1 MESIAFACSI
11 ILCVIGVATFV
22 VGMNARSKNDGMMMQ
37 KLDQAVDGI
46 EDLKTDMKEVKD
58 NQHKSDLK
66 LQSHEDQIKTLFKM
80 VSNNDHIDQALLKI
94 MNVLN
99 NRYGGETHAQGIHQ

>member
-1 MESIAFACSI
+1 MELIAFACSV
-11 ILCVIGVATFV
+11 ILCVVGVATFV
-22 VGMNARSKNDGMMMQ
+22 VGMNSRSKNDGMMMQ

-80 VSNNDHIDQALLKI
+80 VSNNEHTDQALLAI
-94 MNVLN
+94 LNVLN
-99 NRYGGETHAQGIHQ
+99 HHYKEETHAQGNY

>member
-22 VGMNARSKNDGMMMQ
+22 VGMNARSKDDGMMMQ

-80 VSNNDHIDQALLKI
+80 VSNNDHIDQSLLTI

-99 NRYGGETHAQGIHQ
+99 NRYGGETHAQ

>member
-1 MESIAFACSI
+1 MDAIAFACSI

-22 VGMNARSKNDGMMMQ
+22 VGMNARSKNDGVMMQ

-80 VSNNDHIDQALLKI
+80 VSNHDHTDQALLTI

>member
-1 MESIAFACSI
+1 MESITFACSI

-80 VSNNDHIDQALLKI
+80 MSNNDHIDQALLTI

-99 NRYGGETHAQGIHQ
+99 NKYEGETNAQGIHQ

>member
-1 MESIAFACSI
+1 MDYIAFACSV

-22 VGMNARSKNDGMMMQ
+22 VGMNTRSKKDGMMMQ

-80 VSNNDHIDQALLKI
+80 VSNNDHIDQALLTI

>member
-1 MESIAFACSI
+1 MEAIAFACSV

-46 EDLKTDMKEVKD
+46 EALKTDMKEVKD

-66 LQSHEDQIKTLFKM
+66 LQSH
-80 VSNNDHIDQALLKI
+80 
-94 MNVLN
+94 
-99 NRYGGETHAQGIHQ
+99 

>member
-1 MESIAFACSI
+1 MEIISFVCSI

-22 VGMNARSKNDGMMMQ
+22 VGMNARSKSDGIMMQ

-66 LQSHEDQIKTLFKM
+66 IQSHEDQIKTLFKM
-80 VSNNDHIDQALLKI
+80 VNNNEHTNQALITI
-94 MNVLN
+94 MDMLN
-99 NRYGGETHAQGIHQ
+99 HALLGGNYHGTPHQ

>member
-80 VSNNDHIDQALLKI
+80 VSNNDHIDQALLTI

-99 NRYGGETHAQGIHQ
+99 NRYGGETNAQGIHK

>member
-46 EDLKTDMKEVKD
+46 EDLKTDMKEVKE

-80 VSNNDHIDQALLKI
+80 VSNNDHIDQALLTI

-99 NRYGGETHAQGIHQ
+99 NRYGGETNVQGIHQ

>member
-11 ILCVIGVATFV
+11 VLCVIGVATFV

-66 LQSHEDQIKTLFKM
+66 LQSHEDQIKTLFTM
-80 VSNNDHIDQALLKI
+80 MTNNDHINQALLTI

-99 NRYGGETHAQGIHQ
+99 NHHGGETHAQGIHQ

>member
-66 LQSHEDQIKTLFKM
+66 LQSHEDQIKILFKM
-80 VSNNDHIDQALLKI
+80 VSNNDHIDQALLTI

>member
-1 MESIAFACSI
+1 MESIAFACSV

-80 VSNNDHIDQALLKI
+80 VSNNDHVDQALITI

-99 NRYGGETHAQGIHQ
+99 NRYGGETNVQGIHQ